1 MSNSKIFI
9 GTPKL
14 GQRLWFYLT
23 CWRPINKYEFS
34 TLQLQLITILEGMR
48 ESDLEHYQ
56 TEKLLVDELKKILES
71 KKGINQEQDNKEDKN
86 MYS

>member
-1 MSNSKIFI
+1 
-9 GTPKL
+9 
-14 GQRLWFYLT
+14 
-23 CWRPINKYEFS
+23 
-34 TLQLQLITILEGMR
+34 MR

-71 KKGINQEQDNKEDKN
+71 KKGITQEQDNKEDKN